1 LRWWPKSRCVPIDVW
16 ILLKTR
22 LYVIFRFRGL
32 EADEARVKEH
42 TEKFGMKLDGYE
54 AILSKQKYLAGD
66 VSPSA
71 CELPP
76 AFG

>member
-1 LRWWPKSRCVPIDVW
+1 LRWCSKSRSVPIDVS
-16 ILLKTR
+16 IPLEIR
-22 LYVIFRFRGL
+22 LYVIFRYRGL
-32 EADEARVKEH
+32 ETDEARVKEH